1 MEFIKD
7 ELDHKRK
14 VELAQANMRALIITS
29 PLLNEHI
36 KVSLLGSIMQLILSI
51 IIKNIIP
58 IAN

>member
-1 MEFIKD
+1 MKFIKD

-36 KVSLLGSIMQLILSI
+36 NVSLLGSIMQLILSI
-51 IIKNIIP
+51 IIKNI
-58 IAN
+58 ANC